1 MVETVLFIGVHWAR
15 DMRVMDAWKRNG
27 LTGGHH
33 THLSGLTKYNNYNAP
48 SIGLNGWMD
57 AFILNNEKNVICFC
71 GKCPESTQASMLQ
84 YNFMDTLN
92 ITRSI
97 L

>member
-1 MVETVLFIGVHWAR
+1 MVETVLFIGLHWVR

-48 SIGLNGWMD
+48 SIGLNG
-57 AFILNNEKNVICFC
+57 CFHFEQRKEC
-71 GKCPESTQASMLQ
+71 HLFLWKMSRVNP
-84 YNFMDTLN
+84 
-92 ITRSI
+92 SI
-97 L
+97 DVAV